1 MAKIKYHDRI
11 DTMAVRPLARRGR
24 PAKNINLSIEIS
36 RRLINDFLS
45 IEATLPILNVMCA
58 SAFPP
63 FSHDLLYGGRDM
75 AVTAVFTS
83 EIEK

>member
-11 DTMAVRPLARRGR
+11 GTMAVRS
-24 PAKNINLSIEIS
+24 AKNINLSAGIS

-45 IEATLPILNVMCA
+45 IEAALPILNIMYA
-58 SAFPP
+58 NAFPP
-63 FSHDLLYGGRDM
+63 FSHDLLYGGRGM

>member
-11 DTMAVRPLARRGR
+11 DTMTVRPLARRGR
-24 PAKNINLSIEIS
+24 PAKNINLSAGIS

-45 IEATLPILNVMCA
+45 IESVLPILNVMCA
-58 SAFPP
+58 NAFPP
-63 FSHDLLYGGRDM
+63 FSHDLLYGRGM
-75 AVTAVFTS
+75 TVTTVFTS

>member
-11 DTMAVRPLARRGR
+11 GTMAVR
-24 PAKNINLSIEIS
+24 PAKNINLSVGIS

-45 IEATLPILNVMCA
+45 IEAALPILNIMYA
-58 SAFPP
+58 NAFPP
-63 FSHDLLYGGRDM
+63 FSHDLLYGGRGM
-75 AVTAVFTS
+75 AVTAVFIP